1 MIIAET
7 EYPAI
12 PKKNR
17 QPTNVERAVFL
28 KELKLPRNNLGIC

>member
-7 EYPAI
+7 KYPLV

-17 QPTNVERAVFL
+17 QPTNVERAVFS
-28 KELKLPRNNLGIC
+28 KN